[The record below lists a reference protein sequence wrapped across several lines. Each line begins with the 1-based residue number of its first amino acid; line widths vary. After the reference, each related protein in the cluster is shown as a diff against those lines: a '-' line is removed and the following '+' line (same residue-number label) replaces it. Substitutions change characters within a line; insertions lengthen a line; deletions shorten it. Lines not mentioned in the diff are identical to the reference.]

1 MDKSLLRSRPP
12 VGAEDVDRVTLSIGR
27 DDKLALEKIARE
39 KRVSLAWVVRDAVT
53 RYPALPENRTIPE
66 KNQG

>member
-1 MDKSLLRSRPP
+1 MKKSPLRSRPP

-39 KRVSLAWVVRDAVT
+39 KRVSLAWVVRDAIT
-53 RYPALPENRTIPE
+53 KYLLTESKNPDE
-66 KNQG
+66 KSEG